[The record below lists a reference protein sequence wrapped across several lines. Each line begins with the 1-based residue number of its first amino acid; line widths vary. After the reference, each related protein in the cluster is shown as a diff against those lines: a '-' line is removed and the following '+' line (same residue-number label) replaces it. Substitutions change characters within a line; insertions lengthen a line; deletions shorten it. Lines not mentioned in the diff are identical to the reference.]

1 MFIVYINDLPEGV
14 TSYMN
19 MFADDAKLL
28 RQVSN
33 EESTRALQA
42 DLDKI
47 HSWGQKWQMEFN
59 TNKCSVLHMGES
71 NKRTSASY
79 KLGEKDLRR
88 ADKERDLGVT
98 ITKNLE
104 PGEHIAGIVK
114 RAYACWANV
123 KIAFNYMD
131 LKMAKTLIT
140 QYIRPSLEYAA
151 VIWNPH
157 LKKDIAKLE
166 KVQRDITRKV
176 PGLQG
181 LTYEER
187 LDQLELTTL
196 KDRRVRGD
204 AINIYKCIRGISS

>member
-1 MFIVYINDLPEGV
+1 
-14 TSYMN
+14 
-19 MFADDAKLL
+19 
-28 RQVSN
+28 
-33 EESTRALQA
+33 
-42 DLDKI
+42 
-47 HSWGQKWQMEFN
+47 MEFN
-59 TNKCSVLHMGES
+59 TSKCSVLHMGES
-71 NKRTSASY
+71 HKRITTAY
-79 KLGEKDLRR
+79 RLGGVELCNG
-88 ADKERDLGVT
+88 DKERDLGVT

-104 PGEHIAGIVK
+104 PGEHIAGVVK
-114 RAYACWANV
+114 RAYECWANV

-176 PGLQG
+176 PVLQG

-204 AINIYKCIRGISS
+204 AISMYKSISGD